1 LRALEDF
8 VHEPIEIDDISFFV
22 RLQWLPEF
30 LDDLIQLLKAKTFEI
45 AFGFVVLVEIR
56 IEGKSSGGTQRI

>member
-1 LRALEDF
+1 MRALEDF
-8 VHEPIEIDDISFFV
+8 VHEPIEINDISFFV

-30 LDDLIQLLKAKTFEI
+30 LDDLIQLLKGKTFEI
-45 AFGFVVLVEIR
+45 AFGFVVFVEIR